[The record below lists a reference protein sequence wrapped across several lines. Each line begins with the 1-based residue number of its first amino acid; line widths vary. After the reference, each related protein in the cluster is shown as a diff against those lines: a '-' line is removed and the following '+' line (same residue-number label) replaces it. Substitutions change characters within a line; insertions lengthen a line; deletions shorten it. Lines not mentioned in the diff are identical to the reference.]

1 MTHGTMGVGGGE
13 RMFLGL
19 PNHKTRPCV
28 VVHSYRSYF
37 SGLAEPV
44 LLSFSSYLEKQGYC
58 RKQKTNSIE
67 IARW

>member
-1 MTHGTMGVGGGE
+1 
-13 RMFLGL
+13 MFLGL

-44 LLSFSSYLEKQGYC
+44 LLSFSSFLEKAIVESKRLTLY
-58 RKQKTNSIE
+58 R
-67 IARW
+67 